1 MELKIK
7 ETTFPE
13 VIEFNFSE
21 IKKEVAERVK
31 HYSAL
36 VYTEDQVKIAKAD
49 RAQLRKFVE
58 ALESKRKEIKKQC
71 LAPYEAFERQLK
83 EIVAIVNEPI
93 ALIDGQCKEFEDKRK
108 EEKREAI
115 LAYWYAVLEEN
126 KIPAG
131 ITLEQM
137 FDEKWL
143 NASAKISTVCKEF
156 NAKLERIEK
165 DLATLAEMP
174 DISFEAKEI
183 YLSTLDLNKAIAEG
197 KRLVEMQ
204 KRKAEEQAKMTAE
217 LEKVKTAAEA
227 AANGIARVVEAMNE
241 ATTEKGWVSFQA
253 LLSVEDAAEL
263 KAFFNSRGIEYKAIG
278 KGEEQ

>member
-1 MELKIK
+1 MELQIYSPTADGFIK
-7 ETTFPE
+7 S
-13 VIEFNFSE
+13 IEWNHE
-21 IKKEVAERVK
+21 AIKAEVAERVK

-36 VYTEDQVKIAKAD
+36 VYTEDQVKLAKAD
-49 RAQLRKFVE
+49 RAKLRKFVE
-58 ALESKRKEIKKQC
+58 ALESKRKEIKAQC
-71 LAPYEAFERQLK
+71 LAPYEAFEKQLK

-126 KIPAG
+126 KVPAG
-131 ITLEQM
+131 ITFEQM

-143 NASAKISTVCKEF
+143 NSSVKMTAVCKEF

-165 DLATLAEMP
+165 DLETLAEMP
-174 DISFEAKEI
+174 DIGFEAKEI
-183 YLSTLDLNKAIAEG
+183 YLSTLDINKAIAEG

-204 KRKAEEQAKMTAE
+204 KRKAEEQAKMTEA
-217 LEKVKTAAEA
+217 LEKIGA
-227 AANGIARVVEAMNE
+227 AAASAGKAIASTISEMKE
-241 ATTEKGWVSFQA
+241 SIPQKGWVKFQA

-263 KAFFNSRGIEYKAIG
+263 KEFFNARGIEYKAL
-278 KGEEQ
+278 

>member
-1 MELKIK
+1 MELQIYSPTADGFIK
-7 ETTFPE
+7 S
-13 VIEFNFSE
+13 IEWNHE
-21 IKKEVAERVK
+21 AIKAEVAERVK

-36 VYTEDQVKIAKAD
+36 VYTEDQVKLAKAD
-49 RAQLRKFVE
+49 RAKLRKFVE
-58 ALESKRKEIKKQC
+58 ALESKRKEIKAQC
-71 LAPYEAFERQLK
+71 LAPYEAFEKQLK

-126 KIPAG
+126 KVPAG
-131 ITLEQM
+131 ITFEQM

-143 NASAKISTVCKEF
+143 NSSVKMTAICKEF

-165 DLATLAEMP
+165 DLETLAEMP
-174 DISFEAKEI
+174 DIGFEAKEI
-183 YLSTLDLNKAIAEG
+183 YLSTLDINKAIAEG

-204 KRKAEEQAKMTAE
+204 KRKAE
-217 LEKVKTAAEA
+217 AEA
-227 AANGIARVVEAMNE
+227 ETKRFVESIPKE
-241 ATTEKGWVSFQA
+241 PIEPDTTAKGWVKFQA

-263 KAFFNSRGIEYKAIG
+263 KEFFNARGIEYKAL
-278 KGEEQ
+278 

>member
-1 MELKIK
+1 MELQIYSP
-7 ETTFPE
+7 TADGFIQS
-13 VIEFNFSE
+13 IEWNHEE

-49 RAQLRKFVE
+49 RAKLRKFVE
-58 ALESKRKEIKKQC
+58 VLENKRKEIKAQC

-131 ITLEQM
+131 ITFEQM

-143 NASAKISTVCKEF
+143 NASVKMVTVCKEF

-174 DISFEAKEI
+174 DIGFEAKEI
-183 YLSTLDLNKAIAEG
+183 YLSTLDINKAIADG
-197 KRLVEMQ
+197 KKLVEMQ
-204 KRKAEEQAKMTAE
+204 KRKAE
-217 LEKVKTAAEA
+217 AEA
-227 AANGIARVVEAMNE
+227 ESKRTVEATNE
-241 ATTEKGWVSFQA
+241 AIPEKGWVKFQA

-263 KAFFNSRGIEYKAIG
+263 KAFFNSRGIEYKTI
-278 KGEEQ
+278 